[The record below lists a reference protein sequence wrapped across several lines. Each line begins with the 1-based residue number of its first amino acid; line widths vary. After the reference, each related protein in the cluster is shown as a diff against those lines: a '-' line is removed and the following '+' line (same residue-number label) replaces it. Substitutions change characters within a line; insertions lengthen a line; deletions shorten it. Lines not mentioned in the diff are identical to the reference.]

1 MAAPAAPAGY
11 DLVREIGSGGFG
23 TVWLARS
30 QTGIWRA
37 VKIVA
42 SPSPADREVFRR
54 ELSGI
59 TRFQAATL
67 GQPTQLAILHV
78 EADDAQGLLRYVME
92 LADDASGAAAFDP
105 ASYVPLTLKELR
117 ARRGR
122 LPVAEVARIGM
133 HVARGLAFLHSK
145 GLLHRDVKPSNII
158 LVGGVPKLSDLGLVT
173 SSETAM
179 TRIGTQGY
187 VAPEGPGTAL
197 ADLYSLGLVLFE
209 LATHQSTS
217 QFPCLP
223 KDLPSWPDARDFS
236 ALNDILLRAC
246 AREPSAR
253 HASADA
259 LADDLAAFL
268 SGRSLTAMDAARRRW
283 KRRGLAA
290 MGALAVS
297 AVASGLALREARVAR
312 DREALAA
319 TRRQF
324 AVNTAFQFLQS
335 GNPAAALAQ
344 WRSVPGLADAALPAS
359 FLRGQID
366 GDPSVL
372 LAQAVQPWTSGHA
385 SLASG
390 SWIAAAP
397 DGRVAWGSLQS
408 NQWAWVPG
416 LHVTKVGPWRPGGD
430 EAWVSLSNQWH
441 ALRLADARL
450 GPPVLSGEPEAAA
463 PDGSG
468 LVASDPAATHVVLRL
483 WRDSPP
489 APPDV
494 TLPVPRPQLLW
505 AALSPGSETLAVAWF
520 ELTNGLRRRRLGL
533 WSLTPPRPLGVKA
546 VEGWIWGLHATQAG
560 RALYVADGRLAAWHA
575 PSDGPP
581 VASDPTDE
589 WIRSS
594 ALAPDGTTW
603 VAGTEN
609 GRVRWHDVAPGASA
623 AQDRRG
629 HVGPVRAVAWL
640 GGDAPVVSFGDDGS
654 IRRWPATGTERSW
667 EGGWTGEFGDAI
679 PGPGGTTILA
689 TRSEAAVAVLDART
703 TAVVGEVTGSFQ
715 PLEPAADGTGAWYLG
730 PGLTLQ
736 RRSWPGHAIEW
747 QSPPLTTTPPTYVM
761 RAPGHVLV
769 GAEDGLGA
777 GWAVVARL
785 DTNGSP
791 RRISLR
797 VPPVALALDP
807 LGRLVGCSFP
817 DGSVE
822 VVDVA
827 TGAVAWNLSEA
838 TSGLAKATVL
848 KWDPTGS
855 RIAVGRSDG
864 SLALHVAPPQGTG
877 ADAGTPRL
885 LATVRAHAGHVVG
898 VAWEASGAGLVTIA
912 DDGFL
917 RFWQGDDL
925 QPSGSWKADPDG
937 LASVSMDPGS
947 RQLITLGVTGR
958 VRRWPMNPGR
968 P

>member
-1 MAAPAAPAGY
+1 MPAPTAPAGY
-11 DLVREIGSGGFG
+11 SLVRRIGSGGFG

-37 VKIVA
+37 VKVVA
-42 SPSPADREVFRR
+42 SPSPTDREVFRR
-54 ELSGI
+54 ELSGV

-92 LADDASGAAAFDP
+92 LADDASGATAFDP

-117 ARRGR
+117 LRRGR
-122 LPVAEVARIGM
+122 LPVAEVARIGV

-173 SSETAM
+173 SSETAV

-209 LATHQSTS
+209 LATDQPTS

-223 KDLPSWPDARDFS
+223 PDLPSWPDARDFS

-253 HASADA
+253 HASAND
-259 LADDLAAFL
+259 LADDLAACL
-268 SGRSLTAMDAARRRW
+268 SGRSITAIDAARRRW
-283 KRRGLAA
+283 KRRGLTAL
-290 MGALAVS
+290 GALAASV
-297 AVASGLALREARVAR
+297 VAAGLALREAKVAQ

-324 AVNTAFQFLQS
+324 AASTAFQFLQS

-344 WRSVPGLADAALPAS
+344 WRSVPGLEDATLPAR
-359 FLRGQID
+359 FLRGHID

-372 LAQAVQPWTSGHA
+372 LAQAGQPWTSGHA
-385 SLASG
+385 SLVSS
-390 SWIAAAP
+390 SWIASTP
-397 DGRVAWGSLQS
+397 DGRVAWGSVQS

-416 LHVTKVGPWRPGGD
+416 IHVSKVGPWRPGGS
-430 EAWVSLSNQWH
+430 EAWVSISNRWH
-441 ALRLADARL
+441 ALRPADARL
-450 GPPVLSGEPEAAA
+450 SPPVLSGEPEAAA

-468 LVASDPAATHVVLRL
+468 LVVSDPAASQVVLRL
-483 WRDSPP
+483 WRDAQPV
-489 APPDV
+489 PPDV
-494 TLPVPRPQLLW
+494 TIPVPRPQLLW

-520 ELTNGLRRRRLGL
+520 ELTNGLRQRRLGL
-533 WSLTPPRPLGVKA
+533 WSLNPPRPLGVKA
-546 VEGWIWGLHATQAG
+546 VDGWIWGLHATRAG
-560 RALYVADGRLAAWHA
+560 RTLYIADGRRAAWHD
-575 PSDGPP
+575 PSEGPP
-581 VASDPTDE
+581 VASDLAGE
-589 WIRSS
+589 WLRSS

-609 GRVRWHDVAPGASA
+609 GSVRWHDVAPGSA
-623 AQDRRG
+623 AAEERRG
-629 HVGPVRAVAWL
+629 HVGPVCSVAWL

-654 IRRWPATGTERSW
+654 IRRWTAAATQRAW
-667 EGGWTGEFGDAI
+667 EGGWAGEFGDAV
-679 PGPGGTTILA
+679 PGPGGATVLA
-689 TRSEAAVAVLDART
+689 TRDDSSVAVLDART
-703 TAVVGEVTGSFQ
+703 MSVVGEVKGSFQ
-715 PLEPAADGTGAWYLG
+715 PLEPTLDGKGAWYLG

-736 RRSWPGHAIEW
+736 RRSWPAHAIEW
-747 QSPPLTTTPPTYVM
+747 QSPPLTTMPPTYVM

-769 GAEDGLGA
+769 GADDGRGA
-777 GWAVVARL
+777 GLAVVARL
-785 DTNGSP
+785 ETNAAPQSV
-791 RRISLR
+791 SLR
-797 VPPVALALDP
+797 QTPVALALHP
-807 LGRLVGCSFP
+807 VGRLMGCSFS

-822 VVDVA
+822 VVDAA
-827 TGAVAWNLSEA
+827 TGAVAWILYKA
-838 TSGLAKATVL
+838 TSGLAKATVM
-848 KWDPTGS
+848 KWDPTGT
-855 RIAVGRSDG
+855 RIVVGRADG
-864 SLALHVAPPQGTG
+864 SLALHRTPARAT
-877 ADAGTPRL
+877 DARGETTRL
-885 LATVRAHAGHVVG
+885 LTTVQAHAGHVVG
-898 VAWEASGAGLVTIA
+898 VAWDESGAGLVTLA

-937 LASVSMDPGS
+937 LASVSLDMSSP
-947 RQLITLGVTGR
+947 QLITLGVTGR
-958 VRRWPMNPGR
+958 VRRWPMKPGR

>member
-1 MAAPAAPAGY
+1 MPAPVAPTGY

-23 TVWLARS
+23 TVWIARA

-42 SPSPADREVFRR
+42 SASSADREAFRR

-59 TRFQAATL
+59 TRFQNATL

-92 LADDASGAAAFDP
+92 LADDASGTTAFDP
-105 ASYVPLTLKELR
+105 SSYVPLTLKELR
-117 ARRGR
+117 LRRGR
-122 LPVAEVARIGM
+122 LPVAEVARIGV
-133 HVARGLAFLHSK
+133 HVARSLAFLHSK

-173 SSETAM
+173 SSETAV

-209 LATHQSTS
+209 LATDQPTS

-223 KDLPSWPDARDFS
+223 PDLPSWPDARDFS

-246 AREPSAR
+246 AREPSER
-253 HASADA
+253 HASAAA

-268 SGRSLTAMDAARRRW
+268 SGRSITAIDAARRRW
-283 KRRGLAA
+283 KRRGLMA
-290 MGALAVS
+290 MGALVAC
-297 AVASGLALREARVAR
+297 AVASGLSLREAQVAK
-312 DREALAA
+312 DRESLAA

-324 AVNTAFQFLQS
+324 AVNTAFQFLQA

-344 WRSVPGLADAALPAS
+344 WRSVPGLGDATLPGS

-372 LAQAVQPWTSGHA
+372 LAQDGQPWASGHA

-390 SWIAAAP
+390 SWIASTP

-416 LHVTKVGPWRPGGD
+416 VQVSKVGPWRPGGT
-430 EAWVSLSNQWH
+430 EAWVAISNQWH
-441 ALRLADARL
+441 ALRPADARL

-463 PDGSG
+463 PDGGG
-468 LVASDPAATHVVLRL
+468 LVVSDPVATNVVLRL
-483 WRDSPP
+483 WRDIQP
-489 APPDV
+489 ALPDV

-505 AALSPGSETLAVAWF
+505 VALSPRSETMAVAWF
-520 ELTNGLRRRRLGL
+520 ELTNGLRQRRLGL
-533 WSLTPPRPLGVKA
+533 WSLNPPRPLGVKA
-546 VEGWIWGLHATQAG
+546 VDGWIWGLHATQAG
-560 RALYVADGRLAAWHA
+560 RTLYIADGRRAAWHD
-575 PSDGPP
+575 PSEGPP
-581 VASDPTDE
+581 VASDLAGE
-589 WIRSS
+589 WIRCS

-603 VAGTEN
+603 MAGTEN
-609 GRVRWHDVAPGASA
+609 GCVRWHDVAPGAPA
-623 AQDRRG
+623 AQERRG
-629 HVGPVRAVAWL
+629 HVGPVRSVAWL
-640 GGDAPVVSFGDDGS
+640 GGDAPVVSFGQDGS
-654 IRRWPATGTERSW
+654 VRRWPAAATGRAW
-667 EGGWTGEFGDAI
+667 EGGWAGEFGDAV
-679 PGPGGTTILA
+679 PGPGGTHILA
-689 TRSEAAVAVLDART
+689 TRNEAAVAVLDAKSL
-703 TAVVGEVTGSFQ
+703 AVVGEVKGSFQ
-715 PLEPAADGTGAWYLG
+715 PLEPTADDQRAWYLG
-730 PGLTLQ
+730 PGLALQ
-736 RRSWPGHAIEW
+736 QRSWPGHAIEW

-761 RAPGHVLV
+761 RTPGHVLV
-769 GAEDGLGA
+769 GADDGRGA
-777 GWAVVARL
+777 GLAVVARL
-785 DTNGSP
+785 ETNAAPQSV
-791 RRISLR
+791 SLR
-797 VPPVALALDP
+797 QPPVALALHP
-807 LGRLVGCSFP
+807 AGRLLACSFP

-822 VVDVA
+822 VVDVS
-827 TGAVAWNLSEA
+827 TGALAWSLSKPMA
-838 TSGLAKATVL
+838 GLAKATVL
-848 KWDPTGS
+848 KWDPRGA
-855 RIAVGRSDG
+855 RIVVGRSDG
-864 SLALHVAPPQGTG
+864 SLALHATPDPATG
-877 ADAGTPRL
+877 KAVEATRP

-898 VAWEASGAGLVTIA
+898 VAWEESGTGLVTIA

-937 LASVSMDPGS
+937 LANVTMDP
-947 RQLITLGVTGR
+947 RFQQLITLGVTGR
-958 VRRWPMNPGR
+958 VRRWPMNPGK